1 MLSAFPHRFET
12 EDNSYDIVRS
22 AWVNGAHYFACGE
35 NRESGAFLDVYK
47 DGKRLEYT
55 GGGGPGGSC
64 NKSSNAPNTSISTS
78 SSPTGDA
85 GATTSNSTRLKVSDT
100 TICLL
105 TALEFVPGYNTAQKS
120 DLLLAAGF
128 SHGGVSLFHTENL
141 ECILAFSLKP
151 GFVISSFG
159 FTGVVE
165 LDKSGGSGTASAASA
180 AGSASASHKT
190 TDEEEDALFW
200 IVHNHID
207 TQTLSSN
214 LRKWHAA
221 AQQATIKAAAAT
233 SSSPSSSPTGD
244 GSGAPGGSSAI
255 TIDGT
260 SNKEQIEQ
268 GRFSR
273 TNSGPK
279 SSNPLFDPP
288 RPRGTGSS
296 DGGAT
301 PAFSSTRPAPG
312 TAVVKKAGVTTV
324 KNFGQQAAGSS
335 TEKNAEGTSSSKTP
349 YPHDPSSEL
358 ADQDRSFVARVPFA
372 CIRQAVA
379 KTFPVPES
387 ANFRAELLE
396 FPIEFQLA
404 TTLFFRRNMVKE
416 FSPTDLAFFNGG
428 GGSGGNLYVS
438 DLRRGLELAASAEEE
453 ELIMSTRTG
462 GSTSPRTSQLS
473 GRSAGRE
480 NHGGTSSRSNL
491 PSAFAQAGQTVK
503 SSSSTAA
510 TARQQLYQKNLLKQH
525 DRNQVLAVGRNPMI
539 AKCDNM
545 YNDPKNAPS
554 VSALVGSAV
563 DFFMGRFAGTTTAAK
578 SPGVRFNP
586 LKESARDR
594 VSAGYRRSTEIQF
607 TEKVEEFCLSA
618 SAQLEDG
625 GRHAIACAADPRR
638 KYLAIADN
646 LGRVGLYCIDSL
658 RCLHLWRGYRDA
670 QVAFVSDTY
679 LAILATRR
687 GLLEVWHL
695 QTLQRLRAWNLMPVR
710 GAAGARAGGGGCV
723 AGGSQDLQKVDL
735 GQHLDVLPRATA
747 KVFPRLIS
755 SSTTGVGSTPQNSS
769 TTSSVLVLRK
779 KRDGTTVFYKLEVP
793 SKNPNTPPGVTSATA
808 DDVELHEFDSAQE
821 D

>member
-35 NRESGAFLDVYK
+35 NRERGAFLDVYK

-55 GGGGPGGSC
+55 GGGPGGS
-64 NKSSNAPNTSISTS
+64 NKSSNATNTSTSTS

-85 GATTSNSTRLKVSDT
+85 GATSNSTRLKVSDT

-141 ECILAFSLKP
+141 ECILTFSLKP

-165 LDKSGGSGTASAASA
+165 TVDNSGGSSTASAASPA

-200 IVHNHID
+200 IVHNHVD

-221 AQQATIKAAAAT
+221 AQQAKIKAAAAT
-233 SSSPSSSPTGD
+233 SPPPSSSPTGD
-244 GSGAPGGSSAI
+244 GSGAPPGGSSAI
-255 TIDGT
+255 TSDGT
-260 SNKEQIEQ
+260 SKKEQIEQ

-279 SSNPLFDPP
+279 TSNPLFDSP
-288 RPRGTGSS
+288 RPRTGS
-296 DGGAT
+296 DGGTTA
-301 PAFSSTRPAPG
+301 AFSSTRPAPG

-324 KNFGQQAAGSS
+324 KNFGQAAGSS
-335 TEKNAEGTSSSKTP
+335 TEKNAEGTSSSSKTP

-396 FPIEFQLA
+396 FPIEFQVA

-438 DLRRGLELAASAEEE
+438 DLRRGLELAATSAEEE
-453 ELIMSTRTG
+453 ELIMSTTSR
-462 GSTSPRTSQLS
+462 GSSLSPRTSQLS

-480 NHGGTSSRSNL
+480 NHDGTSSRSNL
-491 PSAFAQAGQTVK
+491 PSTFVQAGQTVK

-510 TARQQLYQKNLLKQH
+510 AARQQLYQKNLLKQH

-578 SPGVRFNP
+578 SPRVR
-586 LKESARDR
+586 
-594 VSAGYRRSTEIQF
+594 
-607 TEKVEEFCLSA
+607 
-618 SAQLEDG
+618 
-625 GRHAIACAADPRR
+625 
-638 KYLAIADN
+638 
-646 LGRVGLYCIDSL
+646 
-658 RCLHLWRGYRDA
+658 
-670 QVAFVSDTY
+670 
-679 LAILATRR
+679 
-687 GLLEVWHL
+687 
-695 QTLQRLRAWNLMPVR
+695 
-710 GAAGARAGGGGCV
+710 
-723 AGGSQDLQKVDL
+723 
-735 GQHLDVLPRATA
+735 
-747 KVFPRLIS
+747 
-755 SSTTGVGSTPQNSS
+755 
-769 TTSSVLVLRK
+769 
-779 KRDGTTVFYKLEVP
+779 
-793 SKNPNTPPGVTSATA
+793 
-808 DDVELHEFDSAQE
+808 
-821 D
+821 